1 MVSLERFFK
10 AIFGV
15 QEFVFEIVQLPP
27 SLKKLM
33 DRPLRRDLRQRAIHH
48 QGGRELSILT
58 S

>member
-33 DRPLRRDLRQRAIHH
+33 DRPLRLPTGMERMLAIRNWLRR
-48 QGGRELSILT
+48 
-58 S
+58 